1 MLYKKK
7 IAVVLSGCGV
17 YDGVEIHEAVLT
29 MLAIKRHKA
38 DYVLFAPDIDQYH
51 VIDHYRKN
59 VVKETRNVLVES
71 ARIARGNI
79 QPLSRFLGAEHD
91 GLILP
96 GGFGAVKN
104 LCDWAVAEN
113 YVEVEPDVERS
124 IKIMIQSGKPVG
136 AMCISPVIFA
146 RLFTGLDLTTG
157 KDEASRKFI
166 EKRGNNYIETTHGE
180 VIINK
185 EKKIL
190 TTPCYMLD
198 ADITDIAAS
207 AENLVVEMLKM
218 IPGFSSRPRP
228 DY

>member
-17 YDGVEIHEAVLT
+17 YDGAEIHEAVLT
-29 MLAIKRHKA
+29 MLAIREHNA
-38 DYVLFAPDIDQYH
+38 EYVLFAPDINQFH
-51 VIDHYRKN
+51 VVDHYRKS
-59 VVKETRNVLVES
+59 VVKETRNVLVEA

-79 QPLSRFLGAEHD
+79 LPLNRFLGAEHD
-91 GLILP
+91 GLIFP

-104 LCDWAVAEN
+104 LCNWAVAEN
-113 YVEVEPDVERS
+113 YIEVDIDVERA

-136 AMCISPVIFA
+136 AMCISPVILA
-146 RLFTGLDLTTG
+146 RLFDGLDLTTG
-157 KDEASRKFI
+157 KDEESEKYI
-166 EKRGNNYIETTHGE
+166 KKRGNNYIETTHGQ

-198 ADITDIAAS
+198 ADITDIAAGT
-207 AENLVVEMLKM
+207 ENLVVEMLKM
-218 IPGFSSRPRP
+218 IPEFASRPNWE
-228 DY
+228 